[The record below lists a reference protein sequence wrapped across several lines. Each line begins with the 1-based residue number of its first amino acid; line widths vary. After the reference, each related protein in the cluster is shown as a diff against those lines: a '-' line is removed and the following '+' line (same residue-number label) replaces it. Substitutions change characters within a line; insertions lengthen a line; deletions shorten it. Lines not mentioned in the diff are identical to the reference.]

1 VRNTRHF
8 LDCASTILYWIFLAI
23 VGADAISIDEKA
35 HQLLQLVIMK
45 IDKQVHFLGCK
56 TPQGQYFVMK
66 APPLETQKADW
77 FSLGKPIGYGY
88 VACYLIRIID
98 FE

>member
-1 VRNTRHF
+1 
-8 LDCASTILYWIFLAI
+8 
-23 VGADAISIDEKA
+23 
-35 HQLLQLVIMK
+35 
-45 IDKQVHFLGCK
+45 
-56 TPQGQYFVMK
+56 MK